1 MTPRRPSGVTHR
13 LPIVAYHDVGGG
25 SSPLSVSPGRFLQ
38 HMSGLHEAGW
48 RCLSLDDLIAGLTRG
63 GWPTRSIVLTFDD
76 GLASFAEHALPVLV
90 RFGFPAILFAV
101 SGRLGRLP
109 DWPGWPTDLPRR
121 LLDAGALAEAASAG
135 IEIGAHSV
143 SHRPFSYLALDDVTR
158 EILDSRAQL
167 EDLLGRRVRSFA
179 YPYGD
184 APPSSIRVVQEHFDA
199 GFGIRLAF
207 VTPRSRPE
215 IYERIDAY
223 YLRNWPRL
231 TWLESGVARRW
242 LGLRATARRARL
254 IVHGGY
260 GPR

>member
-1 MTPRRPSGVTHR
+1 MSPTGSPAVARR
-13 LPIVAYHDVGGG
+13 LPILAYHDVGGG
-25 SSPLSVSPGRFLQ
+25 SSPLSVSPGRFLE
-38 HMSGLHEAGW
+38 HMSSLRQAGW
-48 RCLSLDDLIAGLTRG
+48 KCLSLDDLIAGQARG
-63 GWPTRSIVLTFDD
+63 AWPARSVVLTFDD
-76 GLASFAEHALPVLV
+76 GLASFAEHALPVLA
-90 RFGFPAILFAV
+90 RFGLPAVLFAV
-101 SGRLGRLP
+101 SGGLGRLA
-109 DWPGWPTDLPRR
+109 DWPAWPADLPRR

-143 SHRPFSYLALDDVTR
+143 SHRPFSHLALDQITR

-184 APPSSIRVVQEHFDA
+184 APPSSIRVVREHFDA
-199 GFGIRLAF
+199 GFGIRLDF

-223 YLRNWPRL
+223 YLRRWPRL
-231 TWLESGVARRW
+231 TWLETGVARAW
-242 LGLRATARRARL
+242 LRIRATARRARL
-254 IVHGGY
+254 TAHGGY

>member
-1 MTPRRPSGVTHR
+1 MSSPRRSGGAHR
-13 LPIVAYHDVGGG
+13 LPILAYHDIGI
-25 SSPLSVSPGRFLQ
+25 SPSPLSVSPDRFLQ
-38 HMSGLHEAGW
+38 HMSGLHQAGW
-48 RCLSLDDLIAGLTRG
+48 RCLSLDDLSAGRTLG
-63 GWPTRSIVLTFDD
+63 AWPTRSVVLTFDD

-109 DWPGWPTDLPRR
+109 DWPGWPADLPRR
-121 LLDAGALAEAASAG
+121 LLDAGALAEAASEG

-143 SHRPFSYLALDDVTR
+143 SHRPFTHLDLDDVTR

-184 APPSSIRVVQEHFDA
+184 APPSSIRVVRGNFDA

-223 YLRNWPRL
+223 YLRQWPRL
-231 TWLESGVARRW
+231 TWLDIGVARAW
-242 LGLRATARRARL
+242 LRLRATARRARL

-260 GPR
+260 GPG

>member
-1 MTPRRPSGVTHR
+1 
-13 LPIVAYHDVGGG
+13 
-25 SSPLSVSPGRFLQ
+25 
-38 HMSGLHEAGW
+38 MSGLHQAGW
-48 RCLSLDDLIAGLTRG
+48 RCLSLDDLSAGLARG
-63 GWPTRSIVLTFDD
+63 DWPARSVVLTFDD

-90 RFGFPAILFAV
+90 RFGFPAVVFAV

-109 DWPGWPTDLPRR
+109 DWPGWPADLPRR

-143 SHRPFSYLALDDVTR
+143 SHRPFQP
-158 EILDSRAQL
+158 SRP
-167 EDLLGRRVRSFA
+167 RRRHAGDPWTVVPNSRTCSA
-179 YPYGD
+179 AGSEASPYPYGD
-184 APPSSIRVVQEHFDA
+184 APPSLIRVVREHFDA

-223 YLRNWPRL
+223 HLRQWPRL
-231 TWLESGVARRW
+231 TWLDTGVARASLR
-242 LGLRATARRARL
+242 LRATARRARL
-254 IVHGGY
+254 IVHGGS

>member
-1 MTPRRPSGVTHR
+1 MSPTGSPAVARR
-13 LPIVAYHDVGGG
+13 LPILAYHDVGGG
-25 SSPLSVSPGRFLQ
+25 SSPLSVSPGRFRQ
-38 HMSGLHEAGW
+38 HMSSLHEAGW
-48 RCLSLDDLIAGLTRG
+48 RCLSLDDLIIGRTRG
-63 GWPTRSIVLTFDD
+63 AWPTRSVVLTFDD

-90 RFGFPAILFAV
+90 RFGFPAVLFAV
-101 SGRLGRLP
+101 SGCLGRP
-109 DWPGWPTDLPRR
+109 ADWPGWPADLPRR

-143 SHRPFSYLALDDVTR
+143 SHRPFTQLSLDDVTR

-184 APPSSIRVVQEHFDA
+184 APPSSIRVVREHFDA

-207 VTPRSRPE
+207 VTPRSCPE

-223 YLRNWPRL
+223 YLRHWPRL
-231 TWLESGVARRW
+231 TWLDSGVPSAW
-242 LGLRATARRARL
+242 LRLRATARRARL
-254 IVHGGY
+254 IAHGGY